1 MRKPSAIATALA
13 TAALLWAAVPD
24 DALAGGRHRGG
35 QGHDCRDRPQ
45 HYGRSETWI
54 HVTQVRVRPAPP
66 PWTGHHRP
74 HHGCDDHSWR
84 NRGGWRPHRPASAV
98 TYASGYS
105 SGGREL
111 IGTLVGGAVG
121 GVMGSTI
128 GKGSGRTAAIV
139 GGTVLGVLVGG
150 SVGRSMD
157 EVDRLYVDHALET
170 VPNRD
175 SLAWQNPDTRA
186 AYEVT
191 PLATYQDGGRY
202 CREYTATAWVAGK
215 EQQIYGTAC
224 RQPDGSWEV
233 VR

>member
-13 TAALLWAAVPD
+13 TAALLWTVVP
-24 DALAGGRHRGG
+24 AEVLAGERHRGEHRNG
-35 QGHDCRDRPQ
+35 SRERAHHERP
-45 HYGRSETWI
+45 ETWV
-54 HVTQVRVRPAPP
+54 HVTQIHVRPAPL
-66 PWTGHHRP
+66 PWAGHYRP
-74 HHGCDDHSWR
+74 RHGCDDHWR
-84 NRGGWRPHRPASAV
+84 HDRGAWQPYRSPPPFTYRPYRP
-98 TYASGYS
+98 

-111 IGTLVGGAVG
+111 IGTLVGGALG

-139 GGTVLGVLVGG
+139 GGTVLGVLVGNN
-150 SVGRSMD
+150 VGRSMD
-157 EVDRLYVDHALET
+157 ALDRSYVDHALET

-191 PLATYQDGGRY
+191 PLATYQDSGRY
-202 CREYTATAWVAGK
+202 CREYTATATIAGDR
-215 EQQIYGTAC
+215 QQIYGTAC